1 MLKIFMCDYIIS
13 AFTEIERN
21 MYKEVNKSI
30 WNDETISEDRI
41 NEINYIC
48 DVIYTAEIVKSDI
61 ETGIARDYESDDLV
75 WTC

>member
-21 MYKEVNKSI
+21 MYKEVNESV
-30 WNDETISEDRI
+30 WNHETISEDRI
-41 NEINYIC
+41 SEINYIC
-48 DVIYTAEIVKSDI
+48 DVIYTAEIAKSDI
-61 ETGIARDYESDDLV
+61 ETGIARDDESDDLV